1 MFRGHSKAGLH
12 CRERHHWYDVVREW
26 TSAVLH
32 QAEHSQGSRKLS
44 TFLHFFIFYLT
55 PVTALQDILIGPLCL
70 YTMFV
75 TWLVT
80 IFLPHNNNKININNS
95 KTLFMVLSSWQ
106 SHCDSSPGLF
116 DECRRVPSG
125 RRPKTKLDDL
135 GCEFACTGCQSL
147 HQPSP
152 FIIIT
157 QPESWYSFYRST
169 EGRRL
174 SRPRLLVTYC
184 DDEPARRR
192 SPLLILSGSDVAQLR
207 WSRPTRYH

>member
-1 MFRGHSKAGLH
+1 
-12 CRERHHWYDVVREW
+12 
-26 TSAVLH
+26 
-32 QAEHSQGSRKLS
+32 
-44 TFLHFFIFYLT
+44 
-55 PVTALQDILIGPLCL
+55 VTALQDILIGPLCL

-95 KTLFMVLSSWQ
+95 KTFFMVLSLWQ

-125 RRPKTKLDDL
+125 RRPKTKLYDL

-157 QPESWYSFYRST
+157 QPESWYSFYCST
-169 EGRRL
+169 EGRRP
-174 SRPRLLVTYC
+174 SRPSWLVTYR
-184 DDEPARRR
+184 DDTRPQTVTQAGTIQVWR
-192 SPLLILSGSDVAQLR
+192 SAFTLIEANVLPLSQTAKPYAMHKGGLCHRVVSVCLAVCHIRVLYQNE
-207 WSRPTRYH
+207 